1 MLGFGF
7 QTPAFLLLVPLA
19 IAVPA
24 WHLRRRPF
32 ALHYSD
38 VASLRG
44 LPGGRAKFGR
54 WGGAIGRGLI
64 VLLLIFACAN
74 PRRPDLQ
81 TRVPVE
87 GISLVFVLDVS
98 GSMATPDFVPA
109 TDASPVTR
117 LDAAK
122 HAFRLFAVGGES
134 PDGQTLRGRPNDR
147 LALVT
152 FASIPATVCPLT
164 HNHTVLLKVLDDT
177 KTQDALTAG
186 TNIGDALG
194 EALVRLELGARAGR
208 KAIVLLSDGEH
219 NKAGESTLK
228 PGQSA
233 LLAEKLRIPIYTIDC
248 GGDPPAGDQESRQQ
262 RSDGRAVMER
272 IAETT
277 GGRSF
282 VANSGADLRE
292 VFRAID
298 GLERDPVETFSY
310 RRYHDSGPAC
320 GIAAAFLFL
329 TLVAL
334 ERTWW
339 RRFPRW

>member
-7 QTPAFLLLVPLA
+7 QTPAFLLLLPLA
-19 IAVPA
+19 LAVPI
-24 WHLRRRPF
+24 WHIRRRPL
-32 ALHYSD
+32 ALRYSD
-38 VASLRG
+38 VSALHG
-44 LPGGRAKFGR
+44 LSNGRAKLSR
-54 WGGAIGRGLI
+54 WGGAFGRGVI
-64 VLLLIFACAN
+64 VLLLILACAN
-74 PRRPDLQ
+74 PRRPDLK

-109 TDASPVTR
+109 TDAAPITR
-117 LDAAK
+117 LAAAK
-122 HAFRLFAVGGES
+122 DAFRLFAVGGES
-134 PDGQTLRGRPNDR
+134 LDGQTFRGRPDDR

-164 HNHTVLLKVLDDT
+164 HNHSVLLKVLDDT

-194 EALVRLELGARAGR
+194 EALVRLELGTTSGR

-219 NKAGESTLK
+219 NKAGEQTLK

-233 LLAEKLRIPIYTIDC
+233 LLAEKLRIPIYTVDC
-248 GGDPPAGDQESRQQ
+248 GGDPPAGDPESRQQ
-262 RSDGRAVMER
+262 RSDGRLVMER

-282 VANSGADLRE
+282 VANSGEDLRE

-298 GLERDPVETFSY
+298 GLEREPVETFSY
-310 RRYHDSGPAC
+310 RRYHESGPAC
-320 GIAAAFLFL
+320 GIAAAILL
-329 TLVAL
+329 LLLVTL
-334 ERTWW
+334 ERTLW
-339 RRFPRW
+339 RRFP

>member
-7 QTPAFLLLVPLA
+7 QTPAFLLLLPLG

-24 WHLRRRPF
+24 WQLRRRPF
-32 ALHYSD
+32 ALRYSD
-38 VASLRG
+38 VSALRG
-44 LPGGRAKFGR
+44 LPGGRANLSR
-54 WGGAIGRGLI
+54 RGGAVGRGLI
-64 VLLLIFACAN
+64 VLLLILACAN

-98 GSMATPDFVPA
+98 GSMATPDFVPTANA
-109 TDASPVTR
+109 TPVTR
-117 LDAAK
+117 LAAAK
-122 HAFRLFAVGGES
+122 QAFRLFAVGGES
-134 PDGQTLRGRPNDR
+134 PDGGTLRGRPNDR

-164 HNHTVLLKVLDDT
+164 HNHTVLLKVLDDQ

-194 EALVRLELGARAGR
+194 EALVRLELGTPGGR
-208 KAIVLLSDGEH
+208 KVIVLLSDGEH

-233 LLAEKLRIPIYTIDC
+233 LLAEKLRIPIYTVDC
-248 GGDPPAGDQESRQQ
+248 GGDPPAGDPESQQQ
-262 RSDGRAVMER
+262 RSDGRVVMER
-272 IAETT
+272 IAGMT

-282 VANSGADLRE
+282 VANSGSELRE
-292 VFRAID
+292 VFRSID
-298 GLERDPVETFSY
+298 GLEREPVETFSY
-310 RRYHDSGPAC
+310 RRHHDYGPAC
-320 GIAAAFLFL
+320 GIAAAFLL
-329 TLVAL
+329 LALVAL

-339 RRFPRW
+339 RRFPGR